1 MFWDRYLPAEHD
13 EKPASW
19 ILEGNPRMVRM
30 VRRKVLA
37 CAATAAVIGGSVVAV
52 PAMAASANQAEYS
65 LTKSANNDIVDQ
77 LDAELGTTPLA
88 DVLADGNRDAS
99 PCNVSADH
107 FRTGLCW
114 QDDDYDTKQW
124 WPQGITTTADAD
136 ESGSYQGNTAIVAS
150 WYDNDDAHPDDIM
163 KGARLSFIDYSDPD
177 AATYRHV
184 LLVTPTTDGG
194 EPSFEAAVQPYGANL
209 HAGGM
214 FWYGPYLY
222 VADTDSG
229 YRVYDVR
236 HIYQVT
242 TGGPEG
248 AIGRQS
254 DGSYMAH
261 GYKYVLPEVFTYDQ
275 GTVDGVEPLRF
286 SFTSL
291 DRTSDVDSAVMGEYA
306 YPGEGT
312 RVARFPMDPETH
324 LMAADD
330 DGKVV
335 ATEAHT
341 VGADSMQG
349 AASIDG
355 KFHLSTSD
363 GDGNDGDWATYT
375 PDAGLTWYHDTLARG
390 AEDFSY
396 WGSEGQMWTLMEY
409 PGYRAVYAVDPSSY
423 E

>member
-1 MFWDRYLPAEHD
+1 
-13 EKPASW
+13 
-19 ILEGNPRMVRM
+19 
-30 VRRKVLA
+30 
-37 CAATAAVIGGSVVAV
+37 V
-52 PAMAASANQAEYS
+52 PAMAASTSQSEYR
-65 LTKSANNDIVDQ
+65 LTKSANNEVVEQ
-77 LDAELGTTPLA
+77 LDAELGTTPVA
-88 DVLADGNRDAS
+88 DVLADGNREAT
-99 PCNVSADH
+99 PCEVSADN
-107 FRTGLCW
+107 FLTGLCW
-114 QDDDYDTKQW
+114 QDDDYGTSQW

-136 ESGSYQGNTAIVAS
+136 ESGSYEGQTALVAS
-150 WYDNDDAHPDDIM
+150 WYDNLDDGIM
-163 KGARLSFIDYSDPD
+163 KGARLSFIDYSNPG
-177 AATYRHV
+177 AATTYRHV
-184 LLVTPTTDGG
+184 LLVTPTMDGDQ
-194 EPSFEAAVQPYGANL
+194 PSFEAAVQPYGANL

-222 VADTDSG
+222 VADTDTG
-229 YRVYDVR
+229 YRVYDLR
-236 HIYQVT
+236 HIYEVT
-242 TGGPEG
+242 TGGPED

-275 GTVDGVEPLRF
+275 QETDGVDPLRF

-306 YPGEGT
+306 YPGAGT
-312 RVARFPMDPETH
+312 RVVRFPLDPATH
-324 LMAADD
+324 LLAADA
-330 DGKVV
+330 DGNVV

-349 AASIDG
+349 VVSIDG

-375 PDAGLTWYHDTLARG
+375 PDAGLTWYYDALARG

-396 WGSEGQMWTLMEY
+396 WPSEGQMWTLMEY
-409 PGYRAVYAVDPSSY
+409 PDYRAVYAVDPSAY